1 MCLSKVLKKTLVNW
15 IVALSLILFL
25 PITRAEEP
33 SAELMTAAAV
43 LTVADWAQ
51 TRYIARNPNDYR
63 ELNPILGSHPSVGK
77 VNIYFSTVLLLG
89 ALGVSTGYINRE
101 FLYFYVG
108 IEGSTVVRNYQV
120 GVRFQF

>member
-1 MCLSKVLKKTLVNW
+1 M
-15 IVALSLILFL
+15 
-25 PITRAEEP
+25 
-33 SAELMTAAAV
+33 AAAAI

-51 TRYIARNPNDYR
+51 TRYIAKNPNDYR

-89 ALGVSTGYINRE
+89 TLGISTGYINRE

-120 GVRFQF
+120 GVEIRHYVDDNTIVLSVHNRGAGNQVGDAYYLSFGV